1 MAEKNV
7 RYHALDELR
16 GLVFISMVL
25 YHGMWDLVYMFGV
38 DVPWYRS
45 TVGYVWQQSICW
57 TFILLSGFCQCLG
70 RKKYRRAGIVF
81 GAGLLVTAVTCLV
94 LPEDRVV
101 FGVLT
106 FLGTASFVATVCS
119 PLLSRCRPLPG
130 FLISAFLF
138 VLTRNVNSGFAG
150 FEGWQFMKLPE
161 GLYQNL
167 GTAFFGF
174 PPADFYSTDYFSFLP
189 WIFLFL
195 CGCFLGRFVLHAE
208 PDGTLPGRQSGE
220 HFMQKERIEYV
231 SHGERV
237 KQFLRKKRLPFLGF
251 LGRHSLLFYLLH
263 QPVLYV
269 VLTFRMEVRGF

>member
-38 DVPWYRS
+38 DVPWYGVPSAMYGSRAFAGRLS
-45 TVGYVWQQSICW
+45 CCPASASVWGGKN
-57 TFILLSGFCQCLG
+57 T
-70 RKKYRRAGIVF
+70 ATPGIVF

-195 CGCFLGRFVLHAE
+195 CGCFLGRFVLHSE
-208 PDGTLPGRQSGE
+208 PDGTLREDSPGN
-220 HFMQKERIEYV
+220 I
-231 SHGERV
+231 
-237 KQFLRKKRLPFLGF
+237 LCKKN
-251 LGRHSLLFYLLH
+251 
-263 QPVLYV
+263 
-269 VLTFRMEVRGF
+269 E